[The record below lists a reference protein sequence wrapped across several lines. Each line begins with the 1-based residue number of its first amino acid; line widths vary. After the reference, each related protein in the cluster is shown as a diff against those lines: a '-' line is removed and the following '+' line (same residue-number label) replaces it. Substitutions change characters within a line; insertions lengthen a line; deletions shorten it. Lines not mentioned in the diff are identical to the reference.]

1 MNAARRSSGLAV
13 AFLMLTACASAPVAT
28 LQDTGSHQVIDQDY
42 VDAVEEA
49 TRTASVRVRVVWV
62 NPPRETELSD

>member
-1 MNAARRSSGLAV
+1 MNAARRTSGLAA

-28 LQDTGSHQVIDQDY
+28 VHDSGGRKVVDQDY